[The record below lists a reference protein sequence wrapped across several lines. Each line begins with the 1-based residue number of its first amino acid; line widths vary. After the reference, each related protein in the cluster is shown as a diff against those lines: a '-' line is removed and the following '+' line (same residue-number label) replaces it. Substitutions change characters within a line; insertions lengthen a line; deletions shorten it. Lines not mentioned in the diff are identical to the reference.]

1 MHIRKIES
9 IITASHHHWVGD
21 GFKVHNFIPSLVSYD
36 QISPFIML
44 DYGSPTHF
52 DPSEN
57 PRGVGS
63 HPHRGFETVTIAYK
77 GRVQHHDS
85 AGNSGVIGTGEVQ
98 WMTAGSGILHKE
110 YHEEEWTKE
119 GGEFQMVQLWVNLP
133 AKDKMA
139 KPRYQA
145 ITRGN
150 IKRVELEN
158 DAGYVE
164 IIAGKFGNVSGPAAT
179 YSDVNLWNIYLNTGS
194 KTTITIPA
202 SHNASL
208 LIIEGQIEIEG
219 KKIESGNMV
228 IFEKDGNK
236 SVEIV
241 SKNGAIILVM
251 SGEPID
257 EPIVSYGPFVM
268 NTEEQIIEAV
278 NDFNDGKFGV
288 LE

>member
-1 MHIRKIES
+1 MLNRTIKS
-9 IITASHHHWVGD
+9 IIPTPPHHWVGD
-21 GFKVHNFIPSLVSYD
+21 GFKVHNFIPGRVSWE

-44 DYGSPTHF
+44 DYGATTYFEPT
-52 DPSEN
+52 ET

-77 GRVQHHDS
+77 GKVQHHDS
-85 AGNSGVIGTGEVQ
+85 HGNSGVIGTGEVQ

-110 YHEEEWTKE
+110 YHENEWAKE

-133 AKDKMA
+133 AKDKMT
-139 KPRYQA
+139 KPGYQA
-145 ITRGN
+145 ITREN

-164 IIAGKFGNVSGPAAT
+164 VITGKFGNISGPAT
-179 YSDVNLWNIYLNTGS
+179 TFSDVNLWNLYVSSGA

-219 KKIESGNMV
+219 EEFESGNMV
-228 IFEKDGNK
+228 ILEKDGYE
-236 SVEIV
+236 SVEII

-251 SGEPID
+251 SGEPIN
-257 EPIVSYGPFVM
+257 EPLVSYGPFVM
-268 NTEEQIIEAV
+268 NTEEQIVDAV

-288 LE
+288 LS